1 MSSHK
6 SETAA
11 DNGLEFADAT
21 KQKKKQIQC
30 KYYEMKLKEGS
41 LSPFYHMNIWHF
53 SMFMGAI
60 RVLRGIRSEF
70 NLYLI
75 LITNIDRFWS
85 VRIQHTIRQQE
96 TLLLMLMP

>member
-1 MSSHK
+1 MSLPSGTRDVLKTGTLGLMSSHK

-41 LSPFYHMNIWHF
+41 LSPFYHMNI
-53 SMFMGAI
+53 
-60 RVLRGIRSEF
+60 
-70 NLYLI
+70 
-75 LITNIDRFWS
+75 
-85 VRIQHTIRQQE
+85 
-96 TLLLMLMP
+96 